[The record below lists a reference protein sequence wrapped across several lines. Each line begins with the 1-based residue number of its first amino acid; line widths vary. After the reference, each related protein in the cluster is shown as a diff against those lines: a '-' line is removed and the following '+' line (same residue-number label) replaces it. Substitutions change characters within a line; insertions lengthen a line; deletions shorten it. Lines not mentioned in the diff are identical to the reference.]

1 MELKQLI
8 DNAEQI
14 KNKDNI
20 KKTRKVIKIKRFE
33 QLGMDDPCVTLE
45 KPGTTVLLLARK
57 KESELYI
64 LSESMVSPDLGNKEL
79 QKAFGTK
86 SREVLLK
93 KIFTEEEIQ
102 DLMTYLGEMIEEKN
116 TTRLEDD
123 IKN

>member
-33 QLGMDDPCVTLE
+33 QLGMEDPCVMLE
-45 KPGTTVLLLARK
+45 KPATTVLLLARK

-64 LSESMVSPDLGNKEL
+64 LSESMISPDLGNKEL

-93 KIFTEEEIQ
+93 KIFTEEELQ

-116 TTRLEDD
+116 TARLEDD